1 MLRNICLTIT
11 SILVTLVAVELLLRC
26 LGFQQFYPSA
36 QPIDGIIYDSEVGY
50 RLKPNSSHISVTG
63 CQNSLSKSANTS
75 SKYKVE
81 TNELGLRDLYSKDFD
96 NPGIVAI
103 GDSTTYGHGVESAD
117 TWVEILQE
125 KLRANVINAGV
136 WGYGVNQYLPT
147 LKRLK
152 KQGVPI
158 KIVLYGMSWNDVN
171 SGSVP
176 ADSSVFKDGGF
187 INPYTTKEQSRLSEL
202 KITLSDSAQNL
213 ILFKEGKA
221 AIRNLVA
228 KLDIKVN
235 SEEKKRFDLSAE
247 ETREALLNIT
257 TFLKTTG
264 AVLVVVAIAE
274 PNFTMDHL
282 WKIYSKL
289 HPFSRNYTAELF
301 KSFAEQNGMRFADA
315 TDSLIS
321 EYRFGNSR
329 FESIAIACD
338 GHYNKNGN
346 QVIADVFFDL
356 IKKDQLLSQVTHSN
370 KIKKRTR

>member
-11 SILVTLVAVELLLRC
+11 SILVTLVAVELLLRG

-36 QPIDGIIYDSEVGY
+36 QSNDGIIWDSEVGY

-63 CQNSLSKSANTS
+63 CQNFLSKSANTS

-81 TNELGLRDLYSKDFD
+81 TNELGLRDLYSQNFD
-96 NPGIVAI
+96 NPGVVAI

-125 KLRANVINAGV
+125 KLRINVINAGV

-152 KQGVPI
+152 EQGVPI

-176 ADSSVFKDGGF
+176 ADSSVFKDGAF
-187 INPYTTKEQSRLSEL
+187 INPYTTKETGSLTEL
-202 KITLSDSAQNL
+202 KSTLSDSVQSL
-213 ILFKEGKA
+213 ILYKETKA
-221 AIRNLVA
+221 ATRKLFA
-228 KLDIKVN
+228 KLGIKVN
-235 SEEKKRFDLSAE
+235 TKEKKRFDLSAE
-247 ETREALLNIT
+247 KTREVLLNIN
-257 TFLKTTG
+257 TFLKTMD

-282 WKIYSKL
+282 CEIYSKL

-301 KSFAEQNGMRFADA
+301 KGFAERNDISFSDA
-315 TDSLIS
+315 TNALIS
-321 EYRFGNSR
+321 EYRSGNSK
-329 FESIAIACD
+329 FESIAIPCD
-338 GHYNKNGN
+338 GHYNRNGN
-346 QVIADVFFDL
+346 QVIADVFFEL
-356 IKKDQLLSQVTHSN
+356 INKDKLLSQVIHSN